1 MTENDA
7 LKEKDLAQQA
17 AAQQAAGEV
26 EAAGAA
32 ALCKHCGA
40 ALDPDSAFCPN
51 CGEKVGGEELTCEF
65 CQTKTSKEF
74 CLHCGR
80 RVIPRVCPRY
90 GAASIYDAC
99 ENCGTIL
106 NPVLEAVLTQE
117 AAEPAVM
124 SAEEA
129 AAIEAEF
136 KALEETESAEFKAFQ
151 KKLIERQILLEE
163 RDYFNK
169 REKRVIKT
177 FGTNPL
183 TLELPDP
190 AEEVFRMKAYA
201 ALENTV
207 IEKQEKAIQAELE
220 KLFPE
225 LPPAPAA
232 LDTEAEQRR
241 LAEIE
246 QNQAEMEKQFN
257 AMVAKVEN
265 EIDEFRR
272 EEERKRIE
280 AERKRLEEER
290 RRLEEERR
298 RVEAERKR
306 KEEEARRL
314 AEERAKAEAE
324 RRRLMEIERRRLE
337 QERYE
342 NRLMGLYYCRVGAAT
357 INLSIRSKTSASVRY
372 YCTVCKA
379 HVSVSYSV
387 NYDGASITLKAHL
400 IMPHSCTYK
409 NRYLKCFVGSIN
421 NDGTVIE
428 GYYTGNNAG
437 QNDSATFYKQQ

>member
-1 MTENDA
+1 
-7 LKEKDLAQQA
+7 
-17 AAQQAAGEV
+17 
-26 EAAGAA
+26 
-32 ALCKHCGA
+32 
-40 ALDPDSAFCPN
+40 
-51 CGEKVGGEELTCEF
+51 
-65 CQTKTSKEF
+65 
-74 CLHCGR
+74 
-80 RVIPRVCPRY
+80 
-90 GAASIYDAC
+90 
-99 ENCGTIL
+99 L

-117 AAEPAVM
+117 SAEPAIM
-124 SAEEA
+124 SAQAA

-136 KALEETESAEFKAFQ
+136 KALEETEAAEFKAFQ

-169 REKRVIKT
+169 REKRIIKT
-177 FGTNPL
+177 FGSNPL

-190 AEEVFRMKAYA
+190 AEEAFRMRAYA

-225 LPPAPAA
+225 LPPAPPA

-241 LAEIE
+241 LAELE
-246 QNQAEMEKQFN
+246 QNRAEMEKQFN

-265 EIDEFRR
+265 EVVEFRR

-280 AERKRLEEER
+280 AERKRL
-290 RRLEEERR
+290 
-298 RVEAERKR
+298 AEK
-306 KEEEARRL
+306 
-314 AEERAKAEAE
+314 RAKAEAE

-342 NRLMGLYYCRVGAAT
+342 NRLMGVYYCRVGAAT
-357 INLSIRSKTSASVRY
+357 INLSIRSNTSASVRY

-379 HVSVSYSV
+379 HVSVSYNV

-409 NRYLKCFVGSIN
+409 NRFLKCFVGSFN

-428 GYYTGNNAG
+428 GYYTGNSAG